1 MTSQSPTT
9 VYRAGAIFTGSAQ
22 APLAES
28 LAVSGGRI
36 IAVGDTDSVTQI
48 AGSQAQVVDLGDG
61 FVTPGFVEGHT
72 HMLMFGQ
79 ALEKVQLRDCD
90 TLEEIQ
96 QRLRAAREAQPDAKH
111 ILGISWRFEALD
123 GADPTAAMLDAVIDD
138 VPVLL
143 DANDLHS
150 VWVNTAALE
159 ALGITDD
166 TPDPVGGEIRRDAN
180 GKATGFLLETA
191 AMQYGWGY
199 LESTADE
206 ADRDRFLAG
215 AFDAYLATG
224 VTTATEMALNE
235 AALESFERLLERDGR
250 LPFPMTAHMILH
262 PTGNLE
268 ADRAQVLR
276 AAELRDRLRERQG
289 DAPFGD
295 TLELAGVKF
304 VLDGVIDA
312 CTAAMRAPFADGSHP
327 DPIWERTAAIAAAV
341 EADAHGLQL
350 ALHAIGDAASDLAL
364 DMVEACVRENGPNAH
379 RRPRIE
385 HLEYVAPDTIRR
397 LAALGVTASMQPVH
411 CDPAILDNW
420 IAMLGDERASH
431 GFPWHRFR
439 EAGVRIA
446 IGTDAPTAPH
456 EAPHNLFIAL
466 TAKSV
471 LEAQREAYAPE
482 RVFTPADALEAM
494 TLGSA
499 VAAGVENEVGQLR
512 PGARAN
518 FIVLDTNPLVD
529 SPETL
534 LGTQV
539 RMTVVN
545 GEVRYSR

>member
-1 MTSQSPTT
+1 
-9 VYRAGAIFTGSAQ
+9 
-22 APLAES
+22 
-28 LAVSGGRI
+28 
-36 IAVGDTDSVTQI
+36 
-48 AGSQAQVVDLGDG
+48 
-61 FVTPGFVEGHT
+61 
-72 HMLMFGQ
+72 
-79 ALEKVQLRDCD
+79 
-90 TLEEIQ
+90 
-96 QRLRAAREAQPDAKH
+96 
-111 ILGISWRFEALD
+111 GISWRFEALR
-123 GADPTAAMLDAVIDD
+123 GEDPTAAMLDEAVGD

-150 VWVNTAALE
+150 VWVNTAALS

-166 TPDPVGGEIRRDAN
+166 TPDPVGGEIRRDAE
-180 GKATGFLLETA
+180 GRATGFLLEAA
-191 AMQYGWGY
+191 AMRYGWSY
-199 LESTADE
+199 LESSATE
-206 ADRDRFLAG
+206 ADRDRYLAN

-235 AALESFERLLERDGR
+235 ADLAVFERFLDREGQ
-250 LPFPMTAHMILH
+250 LPFPMTANVILH
-262 PTGNLE
+262 PTGDGAE
-268 ADRAQVLR
+268 ALSQVAR
-276 AAELRDRLRERQG
+276 AAELRDRLERRFAE
-289 DAPFGD
+289 APFGD
-295 TLELAGVKF
+295 GTLRITGVKF

-327 DPIWERTAAIAAAV
+327 DTIWPRDAAIAAAV
-341 EADAHGLQL
+341 AADAQGLQL

-364 DMVEACVRENGPNAH
+364 DMVEACLREHGPREG

-385 HLEYVAPDTIRR
+385 HLESVAPDTIRR
-397 LAALGVTASMQPVH
+397 MAALGVTASMQPVH
-411 CDPAILDNW
+411 CDPAIMDNW
-420 IAMLGDERASH
+420 IALLGDERATE

-439 EAGVRIA
+439 DAGVRIA

-471 LEAQREAYAPE
+471 LEASRAPYAAE

-499 VAAGVENEVGQLR
+499 VAAGVDSEVGALV

-518 FIVLDTNPLVD
+518 FIVLDTNPFVD

-534 LGTQV
+534 LGTEV

-545 GEVRYSR
+545 GEVRHSR